1 MSLVEAAG
9 RSRPIAHGESLI
21 LMDWI
26 LPLAG
31 KSIRLLVMIR
41 LPCDDKTY
49 FTSGARA
56 DENCDFPLLDYKRTL
71 ESK

>member
-9 RSRPIAHGESLI
+9 RSRPIAHGGSLI

-41 LPCDDKTY
+41 L
-49 FTSGARA
+49 TS
-56 DENCDFPLLDYKRTL
+56 PLTFCHASIIFYEGHIAYL
-71 ESK
+71 